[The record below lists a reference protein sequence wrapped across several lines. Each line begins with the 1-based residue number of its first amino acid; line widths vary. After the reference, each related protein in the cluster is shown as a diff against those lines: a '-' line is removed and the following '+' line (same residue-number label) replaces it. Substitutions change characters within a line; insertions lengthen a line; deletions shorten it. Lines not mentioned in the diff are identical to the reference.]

1 MHSPFFFVT
10 FAGSMRKCFFF
21 LAALLVCVISVQAEV
36 LTLRT
41 GAQVQGVIVFQNEE
55 VIILQ
60 DRSGARFQYPYAD
73 VLSIS
78 NEESLIADQQQES
91 SSTIS
96 VPTKK
101 ISVLLELAGGVSF
114 IPADTIGGCFGANL
128 LVGSHDLLGKRIFL
142 GGGVGYVGEFMGN
155 DKYAFL
161 PIQLAVRIPFFQQK
175 HSPMAGVALGYG
187 VALSKDYLGGLYA
200 GANIG
205 YCYRIS
211 SKSALYIAAD
221 VQFQQAKIE
230 AHETIE
236 DTSFTNH
243 TGRSFVH
250 TGVRLGFFF

>member
-1 MHSPFFFVT
+1 M
-10 FAGSMRKCFFF
+10 
-21 LAALLVCVISVQAEV
+21 
-36 LTLRT
+36 
-41 GAQVQGVIVFQNEE
+41 
-55 VIILQ
+55 
-60 DRSGARFQYPYAD
+60 
-73 VLSIS
+73 
-78 NEESLIADQQQES
+78 
-91 SSTIS
+91 
-96 VPTKK
+96 
-101 ISVLLELAGGVSF
+101 
-114 IPADTIGGCFGANL
+114 
-128 LVGSHDLLGKRIFL
+128 
-142 GGGVGYVGEFMGN
+142 GEFMGN

-236 DTSFTNH
+236 DASFTNH

>member
-1 MHSPFFFVT
+1 
-10 FAGSMRKCFFF
+10 MRKCFFF
-21 LAALLVCVISVQAEV
+21 LAALLVCVISVRAEV

-55 VIILQ
+55 VIVLQ

-78 NEESLIADQQQES
+78 NEESLIADQQQGS
-91 SSTIS
+91 SSAIS

-114 IPADTIGGCFGANL
+114 IPADTIGGGFGGNL

-161 PIQLAVRIPFFQQK
+161 PIQLAVRIPFLQQK

-200 GANIG
+200 GVNIG
-205 YCYRIS
+205 YCCRIS

-236 DTSFTNH
+236 DVSFTNH